1 MATPCSCTSNS
12 CRRYVCPNAC
22 STKARITRRVR
33 MPMSLFVTRRAAY
46 SVSPQGQDDF
56 SGPSDRRMRSV
67 NTLTGKVGVDKKHNS
82 YARYLARKVGPV
94 LRRNIQYGQSNSLT
108 GATECG
114 YNCCCYCSQ
123 KIDNGNTG
131 MTYIPQIGDTATQA
145 GGVGDGATGI
155 VIAVG
160 FTEPDVDW
168 FTIKANDCNNLFS
181 EGGTI
186 TVGVGGFTHQT
197 DIYTV
202 STVTTCGS
210 GTSLS

>member
-1 MATPCSCTSNS
+1 
-12 CRRYVCPNAC
+12 
-22 STKARITRRVR
+22 
-33 MPMSLFVTRRAAY
+33 MSLFVTRRAAY

-56 SGPSDRRMRSV
+56 SGPSDRRVRSV

-123 KIDNGNTG
+123 KIDSGDTG
-131 MTYIPQIGDTATQA
+131 MTHQPQIGDTATQTF
-145 GGVGDGATGI
+145 GGTGATGI

-168 FTIKANDCNNLFS
+168 FTIKANDCNNLFT

-186 TVGVGGFTHQT
+186 HVGDESGIAYQT
-197 DIYTV
+197 SVYTV